1 MNAKPAVALAALLMS
16 SALFAQQPVEPLF
29 LRDAVGMKSY
39 AAAPRLAQRAAI
51 APATELPA
59 ATQAVPEEIER
70 IRLWNEGRH
79 EPAQNGFA
87 RTLPDAID
95 VRLDGGVAA
104 AAKSA
109 STSFARG
116 VLASTNGGTL
126 VYSTAV
132 KVDAADRIRL
142 RLDHVVLPEG
152 ATLWVYGANETPT
165 AFGRELVYEGTLWTP
180 PAAGPV
186 VYLDVEVPAPKS
198 PADVASFQI
207 RTIMELLGS
216 SLSGLQPKP
225 DDLPTCLTDA
235 QCINASTFDDIRDAQ
250 KAIAHLEYASGNSN
264 FVCSGGLLND
274 RNSTGTPYLLTA
286 NHCISTQ
293 ASATSLVAYFDYK
306 TTACNGSTSGTPPH
320 TAGAQLLAT
329 SATSDFAFLKM
340 NSIPSGRVLLGWD
353 PRASSITNGAKLHR
367 VSHPVPDDTIYP
379 QQYSRTTVNTI
390 VSTCSGKGRPN
401 FIYSSQAQGGIYGGS
416 SGSPVMLDGGYVVGQ
431 LFGTCGVTPSDGCS
445 AANST
450 VDGAFSVSYNS
461 ITQWLEAG
469 GNNTAP
475 CVPSATV
482 QCLNNGRFS
491 VKVAWKTSNGDSGQ
505 GQAIKYTDQTA
516 LFWFFDSS
524 NIEMM
529 VKILN
534 ACPIGST
541 YWVFAA
547 GTTNVEYT
555 LTVTDTKTGLV
566 KTYTNPQGTASA
578 AVTDTNPFDKNA
590 VCP

>member
-1 MNAKPAVALAALLMS
+1 MNAKSAAALAALLLTS
-16 SALFAQQPVEPLF
+16 TLFAQQRVEPLF

-39 AAAPRLAQRAAI
+39 PAAPRLAQRAAI

-59 ATQAVPEEIER
+59 ASLSVPEEVER
-70 IRLWNEGRH
+70 IRLWNEGRN
-79 EPAQNGFA
+79 EPAQNGFT
-87 RTLPDAID
+87 RSLPDAID
-95 VRLDGGVAA
+95 VRLDGGAVA
-104 AAKSA
+104 AAKST

-116 VLASTNGGTL
+116 VLASTNGGTI

-132 KVDAADRIRL
+132 KIDAADRIRL

-165 AFGRELVYEGTLWTP
+165 AFGRELAYEGTLWTP
-180 PAAGPV
+180 PAAGPI
-186 VYLDVEVPAPKS
+186 VYLDVEVPAPKAQ
-198 PADVASFQI
+198 ADVASFEI
-207 RTIMELLGS
+207 RQVMELLHS
-216 SLSGLQPKP
+216 SLSGLQTQP
-225 DDLPTCLTDA
+225 DDVPSCLTDA
-235 QCINASTFDDIRDAQ
+235 QCIGTSTFDDIREAQ
-250 KAIAHLEYASGNSN
+250 KGVAHLEYVSGSSN
-264 FVCSGGLLND
+264 FVCTGGLLND

-293 ASATSLVAYFDYK
+293 ASATSLVAYFDFK
-306 TTACNGSTSGTPPH
+306 TTSCNGSPSGTPPH
-320 TAGAQLLAT
+320 TQGAQLLAT

-353 PRASSITNGAKLHR
+353 PRASSVTSGAKLHR

-379 QQYSRTTVNTI
+379 QQYSRTTVNTV
-390 VSTCSGKGRPN
+390 VSTCAGKGRPN

-431 LFGTCGVTPSDGCS
+431 LYGTCGVTPSDGCS

-469 GNNTAP
+469 GSGTP

-491 VKVAWKTSNGDSGQ
+491 VKVSWKTSDGNTGQ

-529 VKILN
+529 VKVLN
-534 ACPIGST
+534 ACPLGST
-541 YWVFAA
+541 YWVFSAA
-547 GTTNVEYT
+547 TTDVEYT
-555 LTVTDTKTGLV
+555 LTVTDSKSGLV
-566 KTYTNPQGTASA
+566 KVYNHAQGTPAP